1 MEKLPYALKS
11 LYKFFIIIITFYIKF
26 IIKKTH
32 THTHTHTQAS
42 KPAPNASNES
52 GTT

>member
-26 IIKKTH
+26 IIKKKK
-32 THTHTHTQAS
+32 HTHTQAS